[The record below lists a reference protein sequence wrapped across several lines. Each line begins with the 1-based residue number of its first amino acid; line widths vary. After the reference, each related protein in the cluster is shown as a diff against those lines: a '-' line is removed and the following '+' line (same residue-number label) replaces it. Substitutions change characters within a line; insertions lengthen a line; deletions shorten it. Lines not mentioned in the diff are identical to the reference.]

1 MRSELTDAN
10 KPRRRITKSK
20 LAKPLLT
27 SMGSITMLA
36 ASTFVLLAV
45 ASTGSARPWDW
56 TRADPAAA
64 LGRYQACGHQGLGAI
79 GCMLGAGFRPANAAS
94 APAGSNRA
102 LQPLVSVATVQDQP
116 ADASSSTAAAR
127 TGSGS
132 TGHARTGTGAGTGSG
147 STAGERQ
154 HLVTVQPGESTDDVI
169 AACAAA
175 MKTAQTQGAA
185 AMTEVLDECESALQS
200 RCPAVKMPQTQGAA
214 AIQEMEDECAAPR
227 PSASPRPSPSATP
240 HDE

>member
-1 MRSELTDAN
+1 MRSELADAN
-10 KPRRRITKSK
+10 RPRRRITRSR

-27 SMGSITMLA
+27 SMGSITMVA

-79 GCMLGAGFRPANAAS
+79 GCMLSAGFRPASAAPAAS
-94 APAGSNRA
+94 GTNRA
-102 LQPLVSVATVQDQP
+102 LQPLVSVATVADQEP
-116 ADASSSTAAAR
+116 AGASSSAGASRSA
-127 TGSGS
+127 SGS
-132 TGHARTGTGAGTGSG
+132 TGGHATTGTGAHAS
-147 STAGERQ
+147 Q
-154 HLVTVQPGESTDDVI
+154 HLVALQPGESTSAVVS
-169 AACAAA
+169 ACLAA

-185 AMTEVLDECESALQS
+185 AMTEVEDECESALQS
-200 RCPAVKMPQTQGAA
+200 RCPAVRMPQTQGTT

-227 PSASPRPSPSATP
+227 PSASPSPNPSASP
-240 HDE
+240 RDE